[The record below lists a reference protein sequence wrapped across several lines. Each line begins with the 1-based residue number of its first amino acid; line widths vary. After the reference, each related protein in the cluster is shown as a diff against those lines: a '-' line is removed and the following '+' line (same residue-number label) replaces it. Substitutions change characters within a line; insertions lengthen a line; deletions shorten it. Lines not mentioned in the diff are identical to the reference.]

1 VKYGKVPGV
10 KKPVSRLVQGIIM
23 LAKLGEER
31 SFELLDAVLGAGI
44 NTFDSAHV
52 YGGGEC
58 DRIFGRWVRE
68 RGIRNEIVILDK
80 GAHHN
85 ADRRRVTP
93 FDVTADLHD
102 CLARLG
108 FDAIDLFL
116 MHRDDPGVP
125 VGPLVEVFNR
135 HIEDGLIGS
144 YGGSNWSHLRIHQA
158 DEYAEEHGLLPFAV
172 SSPHFSLGEAFDD
185 PWGNSISITGNVNEE
200 ARHWYQKRGMALFPW
215 SSLCGGLFSLRFTRT
230 NLESFDDPADRLCV
244 RCYCRED
251 NFRRLDRAKE
261 MAAAK
266 GATVPQIALAYL
278 LNHELDCYPLMAAY
292 TPEQAGENAGAVEI
306 ELSSDERA
314 WLDLRI

>member
-1 VKYGKVPGV
+1 MKYGKIPGV
-10 KKPVSRLVQGIIM
+10 EKPVSRLVQGIIM
-23 LAKLGEER
+23 LADLGEER
-31 SFELLDAVLGAGI
+31 SFRLLDAVFEAGI
-44 NTFDSAHV
+44 NSFDSAHV
-52 YGGGEC
+52 YGGGQC

-68 RGIRNEIVILDK
+68 RGIRDRIVLLDK

-85 ADRRRVTP
+85 ADRRRITP
-93 FDVTADLHD
+93 FDITADLHD

-108 FDAIDLFL
+108 FESIDLYL
-116 MHRDDPGVP
+116 MHRDDPTVP

-144 YGGSNWSHLRIHQA
+144 YGGSNWSHQRIQLT

-185 PWGNSISITGNVNEE
+185 PWGDSISIAGRGNEE
-200 ARHWYQKRGMALFPW
+200 ARRWYEQRGMALFPW
-215 SSLCGGLFSLRFTRT
+215 SSLCGGFFSLRFTRA
-230 NLESFDDPADRLCV
+230 NPESFQDPADKRCV

-261 MAAAK
+261 LAKAK

-278 LNHELDCYPLMAAY
+278 LNHPLDCYPLMAVY
-292 TPEQAGENAGAVEI
+292 TPEQAAENAGAVDI
-306 ELSSDERA
+306 ELSADETA
-314 WLDLRI
+314 WLDLRD